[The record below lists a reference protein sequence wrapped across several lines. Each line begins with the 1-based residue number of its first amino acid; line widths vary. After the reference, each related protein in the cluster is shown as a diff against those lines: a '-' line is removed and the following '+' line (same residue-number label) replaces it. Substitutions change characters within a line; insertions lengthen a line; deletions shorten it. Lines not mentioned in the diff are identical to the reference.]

1 VVLARFV
8 LPLFESLPCST
19 CHSSSTAPH
28 TLRDTMVPECTEE
41 GVPGLQVD
49 PEQGQSTRPV
59 VKCAPDNETKF
70 GCWISC

>member
-1 VVLARFV
+1 
-8 LPLFESLPCST
+8 
-19 CHSSSTAPH
+19 
-28 TLRDTMVPECTEE
+28 MVPECTEE

-70 GCWISC
+70 GCRISC